1 MEPGLAGKDA
11 AQSLR
16 FQRTAAEHSLTI
28 MTPTKHTSALCQ
40 CSGGFTLIELI
51 VCLAIVAVLATLAV
65 PIHLEAVEGAK
76 AVEATSAL
84 TEVVRL
90 ERLRF
95 AETGTYTADLQELGF
110 QLVHSLQYT
119 ELFLEVHK
127 DVKGW
132 SYRAFATPRGGRNL
146 DQGWGVMS
154 RADGT
159 FDMSFPG
166 TLKNG
171 GGSACSVWQGWGSME
186 GGRIEGEE
194 SLSASSSTG
203 GSGPPCGGKKVVD
216 HGKK

>member
-1 MEPGLAGKDA
+1 ME
-11 AQSLR
+11 
-16 FQRTAAEHSLTI
+16 
-28 MTPTKHTSALCQ
+28 PTKHTSALWQ
-40 CSGGFTLIELI
+40 SSDGFTLIELI
-51 VCLAIVAVLATLAV
+51 VCLAVLAVLATLAL

-119 ELFLEVHK
+119 ELFVEVHK

-132 SYRAFATPRGGRNL
+132 SYRAFAMLKGGQHS
-146 DQGWGVMS
+146 DQGWGVTS
-154 RADGT
+154 RVDGT
-159 FDMSFPG
+159 LESSFSG
-166 TLKNG
+166 TLKSG
-171 GGSACSVWQGWGSME
+171 GGSACSVWSGWGSME
-186 GGRIEGEE
+186 GGRIDGEE
-194 SLSASSSTG
+194 TLSASSSTG
-203 GSGPPCGGKKVVD
+203 GSGSPCGGKKVVD

>member
-1 MEPGLAGKDA
+1 ME
-11 AQSLR
+11 
-16 FQRTAAEHSLTI
+16 
-28 MTPTKHTSALCQ
+28 PTKHTSAVWQ
-40 CSGGFTLIELI
+40 SNGGFGLIEL
-51 VCLAIVAVLATLAV
+51 VFCLAIVAGLATLAL

-119 ELFLEVHK
+119 ELFVEVRK
-127 DVKGW
+127 DAKGW
-132 SYRAFATPRGGRNL
+132 SYRAFAMPKGGQRSN
-146 DQGWGVMS
+146 QIWGVTS
-154 RADGT
+154 RADGS

-166 TLKNG
+166 TFKSA
-171 GGSACSVWQGWGSME
+171 GGSACSVWSGWGSME
-186 GGRIEGEE
+186 GGRMEGEE
-194 SLSASSSTG
+194 TLSASSSTG
-203 GSGPPCGGKKVVD
+203 GSGSPCGVKRVVD

>member
-1 MEPGLAGKDA
+1 MK
-11 AQSLR
+11 
-16 FQRTAAEHSLTI
+16 
-28 MTPTKHTSALCQ
+28 PTHHTSTVWRS
-40 CSGGFTLIELI
+40 SGGFTLIELTI
-51 VCLAIVAVLATLAV
+51 CLAIVAVLASLAL

-110 QLVHSLQYT
+110 QSVHALQYT
-119 ELFLEVHK
+119 ELFVEVHK
-127 DVKGW
+127 DAKGW
-132 SYRAFATPRGGRNL
+132 SYRAFAMPKGGQHS
-146 DQGWGVMS
+146 DQGWGVTS
-154 RADGT
+154 RADGS

-166 TLKNG
+166 TLKSG
-171 GGSACSVWQGWGSME
+171 GGSGCSVWKGWGSME

-194 SLSASSSTG
+194 TLSASSSTG
-203 GSGPPCGGKKVVD
+203 GSGSPCGAKRVVD

>member
-1 MEPGLAGKDA
+1 
-11 AQSLR
+11 
-16 FQRTAAEHSLTI
+16 

-51 VCLAIVAVLATLAV
+51 VCLAIVAVLATLTL

-132 SYRAFATPRGGRNL
+132 SYRAFATPRGGQNP

-166 TLKNG
+166 TVKNG
-171 GGSACSVWQGWGSME
+171 GGSACSVWRGWGSLE

-203 GSGPPCGGKKVVD
+203 GSGAPCGGKKVVD

>member
-1 MEPGLAGKDA
+1 MK
-11 AQSLR
+11 
-16 FQRTAAEHSLTI
+16 
-28 MTPTKHTSALCQ
+28 PTHHTSTIWRS
-40 CSGGFTLIELI
+40 SGGFTLIELTI
-51 VCLAIVAVLATLAV
+51 CLAIVAVLASLAL

-119 ELFLEVHK
+119 ELFVEVRK
-127 DVKGW
+127 DAKGW
-132 SYRAFATPRGGRNL
+132 SYRAFAIPRGGQNSHQIR
-146 DQGWGVMS
+146 GVTS
-154 RADGT
+154 RADGS

-166 TLKNG
+166 TLKSG
-171 GGSACSVWQGWGSME
+171 GGSACSVWTGWGSME

-194 SLSASSSTG
+194 TLSASSSTG
-203 GSGPPCGGKKVVD
+203 GSGSPCGGRRVVD
-216 HGKK
+216 HGKQ